1 MKNSNCSQLAEDEPE
16 KDNEKEET
24 EIEEKRGEQCLR
36 NQGSKDDEDGVTC
49 HGDEDEDCKVPI

>member
-24 EIEEKRGEQCLR
+24 EIEENRGEQCLR

-49 HGDEDEDCKVPI
+49 H